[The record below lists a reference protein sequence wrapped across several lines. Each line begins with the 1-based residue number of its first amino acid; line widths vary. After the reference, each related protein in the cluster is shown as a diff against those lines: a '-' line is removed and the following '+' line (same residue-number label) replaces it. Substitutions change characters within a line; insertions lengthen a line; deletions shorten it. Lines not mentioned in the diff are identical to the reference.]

1 MARTVFMHVG
11 VAKTGTTYL
20 QRTLWANRDVLRA
33 AGLLYPGRKSGDQFL
48 SSIDLRALG
57 AEKFDHLD
65 VDGMWSK
72 IAVEV
77 RGYPGNAVIS
87 HETFARCSSRDVRKV
102 QESFPST
109 QLRVVLTARD
119 LGRQIPAVWQET
131 VKNRSTLGY
140 DEFLSDIFLDPESG
154 AGKFFWRPQDISKVV
169 RRWGRLV
176 GFSNVTVVTVPPAD
190 APRDELW
197 RRFAAAIELPDVVIE
212 PPETARNV
220 SLGPAEA
227 ELLRQVNAVLPEELP
242 WSRYSRVVKR
252 QFAERMLAPRE
263 GGRITVPPQWHQ
275 AVKDRASEMVDY
287 LSASGC
293 RVVGDLADLTPV
305 LPAAAVSG
313 PVDLTRDQLLKVAAE
328 VIRDHV
334 ILRQSRRRVR
344 RPMSP
349 GATWSTRLRA
359 VAENAARRVRRG
371 T

>member
-20 QRTLWANRDVLRA
+20 QRTLRANRDVLRGS
-33 AGLLYPGRKSGDQFL
+33 GLLYPGRKSGDQFL
-48 SSIDLRALG
+48 ASIDLRALE

-65 VDGMWSK
+65 VDGMWDK
-72 IAVEV
+72 IAAEV

-102 QESFPST
+102 QESFPSA
-109 QLRVVLTARD
+109 QLRIVLTARD

-140 DEFLSDIFLDPESG
+140 DEFLSDIFLDADSG
-154 AGKFFWRPQDISKVV
+154 AGKFFWRPQDLSKVV

-176 GFSNVTVVTVPPAD
+176 GFSNITVVTVPGAD

-197 RRFAAAIELPDVVIE
+197 RRFAAAIELPDVVID
-212 PPETARNV
+212 PPRTTGNV

-263 GGRITVPPQWHQ
+263 GGRITVPQQWHQ
-275 AVKDRASEMVDY
+275 AVNDRASEMVDY
-287 LSASGC
+287 LSGSGC
-293 RVVGDLADLTPV
+293 RVIGDLADLKPV
-305 LPAAAVSG
+305 LPAAAVPG
-313 PVDLTRDQLLKVAAE
+313 PVDLSRDQLLQVAAE

-334 ILRQSRRRVR
+334 ILRPSRRRAR
-344 RPMSP
+344 RPMTTA
-349 GATWSTRLRA
+349 ATWSARMRTA
-359 VAENAARRVRRG
+359 AEHVGRRVRRG
-371 T
+371 S